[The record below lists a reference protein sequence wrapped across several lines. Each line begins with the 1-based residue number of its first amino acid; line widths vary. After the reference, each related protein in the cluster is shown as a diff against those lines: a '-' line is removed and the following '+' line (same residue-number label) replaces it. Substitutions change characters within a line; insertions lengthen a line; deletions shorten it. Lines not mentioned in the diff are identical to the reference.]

1 MLLRGVVAALVPV
14 IVAGLQ
20 QLRWLDQRDFVAWW
34 DEHVGVRQSTGCLG
48 VKSSADRQTISMEA
62 AESLTGI
69 KNWQVS
75 RCRLPIV
82 N

>member
-1 MLLRGVVAALVPV
+1 VLLRGVVAALVPV

-34 DEHVGVRQSTGCLG
+34 DEHVGVRHGAG
-48 VKSSADRQTISMEA
+48 RGHKNNADLHSFSMED
-62 AESLTGI
+62 AERLTGI
-69 KNWQVS
+69 KQPQVS